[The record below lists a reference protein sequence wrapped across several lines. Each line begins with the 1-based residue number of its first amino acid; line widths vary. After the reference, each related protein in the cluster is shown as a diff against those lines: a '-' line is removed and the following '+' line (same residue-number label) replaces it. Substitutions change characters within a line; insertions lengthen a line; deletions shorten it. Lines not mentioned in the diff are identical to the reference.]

1 MPTTFKIFTEKM
13 GGTNP
18 STHKGKDGEIIWN
31 PDDGQLRLCD
41 GNTPGGTAISG
52 SGGGGL
58 ASRNTTATVTASSVA
73 DAARSEIDV
82 TGHKGYNLYSIT
94 ADKACWVRL
103 YDSAA
108 SRTADASRAQGTDP
122 SPNAGVIAEAVFTG
136 NGGTVNFT
144 PGVVGYNNESTPTTT
159 VPVAVVNNHGS
170 TQNIGVSLTVLR
182 TEA

>member
-1 MPTTFKIFTEKM
+1 MASTYRAFLSKM
-13 GGTNP
+13 GGTDP
-18 STHKGKDGEIIWN
+18 STYIGREGEIFWN
-31 PDDGQLRLCD
+31 PTDGSLRLSD
-41 GNTPGGTAISG
+41 GTTPGGNAIA
-52 SGGGGL
+52 GGGVGL
-58 ASRNTTATVTASSVA
+58 VSRNSTATVTASSVA
-73 DAARSEIDV
+73 DAARSEIDI

-94 ADKACWVRL
+94 ADRACWVRL
-103 YDSAA
+103 YDSDA

>member
-1 MPTTFKIFTEKM
+1 VASTYRAFLSKM
-13 GGTNP
+13 GGTDP
-18 STHKGKDGEIIWN
+18 STYIGREGEIFWN
-31 PDDGQLRLCD
+31 PTDGSLRLSD
-41 GNTPGGTAISG
+41 GTTQGGNAIA
-52 SGGGGL
+52 GGGVGL
-58 ASRNTTATVTASSVA
+58 VSRNTTATVTASSVA
-73 DAARSEIDV
+73 DTNRSEIDI

-94 ADKACWVRL
+94 ADRACWVRL